1 MVDSF
6 ATVYD
11 DLRLIEAAMERTI
24 NDEPLLDE
32 NVPPIAQSHANI
44 SIAVDAMG
52 PFTIHLQQQQ
62 QQQQMLMLL
71 PR

>member
-1 MVDSF
+1 MAGSF
-6 ATVYD
+6 ATVYNN
-11 DLRLIEAAMERTI
+11 LRSVEAAMECAI

-32 NVPPIAQSHANI
+32 DVPPITRSHANI

-62 QQQQMLMLL
+62 QQQMLMLL